1 MNGAAAATAVSHVPY
16 SSQGLGVDQ
25 VRQKSR
31 DTGRARFIFNSER
44 GAEMCTLHARTFSSE
59 PTSSSG
65 SSTAPES
72 VSPLLLLGWP
82 LEALREMDC
91 SVGVLNFRM

>member
-1 MNGAAAATAVSHVPY
+1 MNGAAAATTAVSHVPY

-25 VRQKSR
+25 VWQKSR
-31 DTGRARFIFNSER
+31 DTGRARFIFNSAR
-44 GAEMCTLHARTFSSE
+44 VAEICTHDARTFLDE
-59 PTSSSG
+59 PSSG

-91 SVGVLNFRM
+91 SVGVLDFRM

>member
-1 MNGAAAATAVSHVPY
+1 
-16 SSQGLGVDQ
+16 
-25 VRQKSR
+25 
-31 DTGRARFIFNSER
+31 
-44 GAEMCTLHARTFSSE
+44 MCTLDARTFSSE

-91 SVGVLNFRM
+91 SVGVLDFRM